1 MGDKYGPPGRSSRS
15 AVQIPLVVLAC
26 CGAVG
31 VVWQKTSYKIDALQ
45 QQLDAVAAQLQG
57 MVGGAGGGTVGMD
70 NIGEV
75 QGLVQEHLQSQFGFQ
90 EQAELLIKVASEV
103 HTIKKAQTAAA
114 KNRALAPRGTYTSK
128 CNWRVF
134 VFFFPLPPLFTSLTH
149 SSSSRSLSIS
159 IYLSPLPPPSFS
171 FTSSTLMACRAA
183 PVVAIAVAEHA
194 RVRDPAPQM
203 SEPTTPPPPI
213 KTIPRPS
220 CVNNPALHYEN
231 TGQIIE
237 ECKPKL
243 PATSDPKKGT
253 SACIIIR
260 VYFLV

>member
-114 KNRALAPRGTYTSK
+114 KNRALAPRGTYSSK

-134 VFFFPLPPLFTSLTH
+134 VFFFPSPPTFYISHTLFVLLLPLHLH
-149 SSSSRSLSIS
+149 L
-159 IYLSPLPPPSFS
+159 PLPSPPSLFLVHVIHTDGLPGS
-171 FTSSTLMACRAA
+171 PSSCNCCCRACTCAGSCSSNVRANNTAAAYQNNTA
-183 PVVAIAVAEHA
+183 PELCEQSSVALRKH
-194 RVRDPAPQM
+194 
-203 SEPTTPPPPI
+203 
-213 KTIPRPS
+213 
-220 CVNNPALHYEN
+220 
-231 TGQIIE
+231 
-237 ECKPKL
+237 
-243 PATSDPKKGT
+243 GT
-253 SACIIIR
+253 N
-260 VYFLV
+260 Y